1 MNIVAL
7 LPNLAGGDGL
17 IIFIII
23 LLLFGAKKLPEL
35 ARGLGS
41 AVREFSKAKDE
52 IEHEITRPS
61 TTPQIEPPKNIQPQI
76 AKTEDP
82 YHQDPYHQE
91 IQGEPH
97 HAPAETAPETS
108 TTAPTP
114 PAGTTG
120 AGPTIP
126 V

>member
-1 MNIVAL
+1 MNSLAL

-82 YHQDPYHQE
+82 YHQE

-97 HAPAETAPETS
+97 HAPSETAPETS